1 MGLRFTRRITIF
13 PGVRLNLSKSGVSLS
28 IGPRGASITLGKRG
42 VYGNVGLPGTGLSYR
57 TRLDAPVRDTGHRSL
72 SYEDVSEPLGDSPRE
87 PASEYALARQWF
99 ENPLRDLLRTRERG
113 AIDWEARARWLEEPA
128 PDPDEDPDAFEE
140 YARRVSQARFAKRMV
155 AGDRAAWEEVIRE
168 EIVNEELPVDFAFS
182 SWVDEDSGEI
192 RIDVEL
198 PPPEIVE
205 PLELPVMKARELY
218 EDVSC
223 AMLLRFT
230 HEIYRVIPEADDV
243 YISGYRPGR
252 DPATGQPV
260 REVYLRLATDRDNF
274 SQVNLD
280 HVDPSKAFEALGGA
294 KKTKRGELLPVATE
308 PDT

>member
-13 PGVRLNLSKSGVSLS
+13 PGVRLNFSKSGVSLS

-57 TRLDAPVRDTGHRSL
+57 TRLDAPARGAARELTNENVA
-72 SYEDVSEPLGDSPRE
+72 EMLGDSPRE
-87 PASEYALARQWF
+87 SAYEYALARQWF
-99 ENPLRDLLRTRERG
+99 ERALRDLLRTRERG

-128 PDPDEDPDAFEE
+128 PDPDEDPDAFDE

-168 EIVNEELPVDFAFS
+168 EIANEQLPVDFAFS
-182 SWVDEDSGEI
+182 WLVDEESGEI

-198 PPPEIVE
+198 PPPDVVE

-260 REVYLRLATDRDNF
+260 REIYLRLATDRDNF
-274 SQVNLD
+274 SQINLD
-280 HVDPSKAFEALGGA
+280 HVDPSKAFEVLGGA

>member
-13 PGVRLNLSKSGVSLS
+13 PGVRLNFSKGGVSLS

-42 VYGNVGLPGTGLSYR
+42 VYGNVGLSGTGLSYR
-57 TRLDAPVRDTGHRSL
+57 TRLDSPARRKGDGSPSL
-72 SYEDVSEPLGDSPRE
+72 EGTSAMLGDSFRE

-99 ENPLRDLLRTRERG
+99 ENALRDLLRTRERG

-274 SQVNLD
+274 SQINLD
-280 HVDPSKAFEALGGA
+280 HVDPSKAFEVLGGA